1 MTTGEILLYTGAVM
15 VAMSLI
21 GGIPVVVLLRRL
33 NRRVHRQ
40 IYPEFN

>member
-15 VAMSLI
+15 VALSLT

-40 IYPEFN
+40 IYTEFN

>member
-15 VAMSLI
+15 VALSLI

-33 NRRVHRQ
+33 NRRVRRQ
-40 IYPEFN
+40 IYTEFN